1 MMGVLRPELDGRTQ
15 RLYSSSKNCEH
26 EWMSTPARCFLWST
40 QRFIYEAPTSR
51 TTHKSQRALTK
62 GGGNLE
68 LTGDV
73 GGDGGAGTSASSSS
87 SSSHSSSLRGVML
100 LPSHTEW
107 MDTFNT
113 GLGQREEPGASSL
126 SSGPGRRCGLGSGH

>member
-1 MMGVLRPELDGRTQ
+1 M
-15 RLYSSSKNCEH
+15 
-26 EWMSTPARCFLWST
+26 
-40 QRFIYEAPTSR
+40 
-51 TTHKSQRALTK
+51 
-62 GGGNLE
+62 
-68 LTGDV
+68 

-113 GLGQREEPGASSL
+113 GLGQREEPGAGSL